1 MNTGIARNVF
11 VVLFFVLLS
20 VGSVSAQQFAKTG
33 VVNLTRVSQFY
44 KDARAKALEDL
55 KASIQKDLDQMRD
68 EIRGLSDQRAQ
79 AAKVGDTAKV
89 QSLDAEILAKKTA
102 FTEYGKKKQ
111 EELAAAGEA
120 MKNDNSFQKL
130 LPQEI
135 EQAAISKGFGLILNS
150 SNPAVL
156 WYGPDADITDD
167 VTQRLQADLAKQ

>member
-1 MNTGIARNVF
+1 MNKF
-11 VVLFFVLLS
+11 VVLLLMALIS
-20 VGSVSAQQFAKTG
+20 LGTVSAQQFAKTG

-55 KASIQKDLDQMRD
+55 KASIQKDLDQMRED
-68 EIRGLSDQRAQ
+68 IRALGEERAQ
-79 AAKVGDTAKV
+79 AVKAGDTVKV
-89 QSLDAEILAKKTA
+89 QALDATLQEKKSA
-102 FTEYGKKKQ
+102 FTDFGHKKQ

-120 MKNDNSFQKL
+120 LKNDNSFQKL

-167 VTQRLQADLAKQ
+167 VTQRLQADLAK